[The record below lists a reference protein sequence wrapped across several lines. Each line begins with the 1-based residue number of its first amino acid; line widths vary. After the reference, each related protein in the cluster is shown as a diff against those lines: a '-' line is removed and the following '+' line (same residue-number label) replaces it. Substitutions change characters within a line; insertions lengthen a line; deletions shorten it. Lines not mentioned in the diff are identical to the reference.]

1 MGYLPK
7 TLRGVQLNGAAVW
20 GMAAMYVGYWLHYW
34 GGPLS
39 LRFVSMELAG
49 LRWISHLA
57 FCALIA
63 ACVLAIAWRRPTERV
78 EEALVNAMQTGALVC
93 GLVGTVLSLSLVM
106 GPSATAALHGA
117 AAAFG
122 AGAFTGVAMGSLL
135 CAWCV
140 LTARLGVRSTLA
152 CNICATALGGAAFM
166 ACVVAPQT
174 IAFVAS
180 VLCPLAGYLCMGRYR
195 KAQPAVPDPPQP
207 CTDAVACGAG
217 LSKTAGAAGE
227 KRRTWLKSLAPIL
240 AVAAIFGFSNGF
252 ISTSFEVIPESF
264 YLRSC
269 YGVVVG
275 TMLASF
281 LVFLATFIL
290 KLDAWQLVFKTTLPL
305 LALGYFLLPS
315 QAFWV
320 VGIGIHAMGYQYFF
334 IVFWSLL
341 GSKQL
346 RRSAAATVSVPLGLV
361 ATEAATALGAVVWSA
376 AFSGIDGEG
385 LALLAKTTP
394 LVALFV
400 AVAFERPDLGL
411 TAMQPGT
418 DGMCSMAEDVCR
430 HAVGV
435 LRTGHALS
443 PRESDVCVL
452 LGMGLNRREV
462 AEGLCISLETARTHT
477 SNVYRKLGV
486 HSQRELLALIE
497 QTAATC

>member
-49 LRWISHLA
+49 LRWISHLV
-57 FCALIA
+57 FCALTA
-63 ACVLAIAWRRPTERV
+63 ACVLAVAWRRPTERV
-78 EEALVNAMQTGALVC
+78 EEALVSAMQTGALVC

-106 GPSATAALHGA
+106 GPSTTAALHGTA
-117 AAAFG
+117 VAFV
-122 AGAFTGVAMGSLL
+122 AGALTGVAMGSLL

-140 LTARLGVRSTLA
+140 LTARLGVRSTLT

-166 ACVVAPQT
+166 ACALAPQT

-180 VLCPLAGYLCMGRYR
+180 ILCPLVSYLCMGRYR
-195 KAQPAVPDPPQP
+195 KTRPIPLDSPQP
-207 CTDAVACGAG
+207 CLDTVSCSPG
-217 LSKTAGAAGE
+217 LSKTAESPEE
-227 KRRTWLKSLAPIL
+227 KRCSWLKSLAPIL

-269 YGVVVG
+269 HGVIVG

-305 LALGYFLLPS
+305 LAVGYFLLPS
-315 QAFWV
+315 RAFWV

-334 IVFWSLL
+334 IVLWSLL

-346 RRSAAATVSVPLGLV
+346 RRSVAAIVSVPLGLV

-376 AFSGIDGEG
+376 AFSGIDSEG
-385 LALLAKTTP
+385 LALLAKTMP

-400 AVAFERPDLGL
+400 AVAFERPGLGL

-418 DGMCSMAEDVCR
+418 DGMCNMTEDICR
-430 HAVGV
+430 HAVGI

-452 LGMGLNRREV
+452 LGLGLNRREV
-462 AEGLCISLETARTHT
+462 AENLCISLETARTHT
-477 SNVYRKLGV
+477 SNVYRKLEV
-486 HSQRELLALIE
+486 HSQQELLALIE